1 MSGMSGTQTIEID
14 ASPEELFA
22 IVTDL
27 DSYPDWVDG
36 VKAVEIHELDDN
48 ELPLRSTMTLDVAI
62 RTVTYTLGYEYDY
75 PNSVAWACEE
85 GGDIRRIDGSY
96 TFEQEAEGEPTTV
109 TYELTIDPG
118 FPVPGFMLRKAQK
131 AIMNAALK
139 GLKAQAEG

>member
-1 MSGMSGTQTIEID
+1 MGAISGTQTIEID

-27 DSYPDWVDG
+27 ESYPDWVDG
-36 VKAVEIHELDDN
+36 MKHVDVLGVDDN
-48 ELPLRSTMTLDVAI
+48 DLPLRSTMTLDVTI
-62 RTVTYTLGYEYDY
+62 RTVTYTLSYEYDY
-75 PNSVAWACEE
+75 PASVAWTSEE
-85 GGDIRRIDGSY
+85 GGDVKRIDGSY
-96 TFEQEAEGEPTTV
+96 TFEQAADDEPTTV

-118 FPVPGFMLRKAQK
+118 FPVPGFMIRKAQK